1 VAVVAVRSGD
11 DPFAAVH
18 NFFHSTAWHLFSNL
32 SMAIALAFWV
42 ASVWWVF
49 SDARRRIEDPWLVA
63 TATVLGVLPPLGPML
78 YLLLRPAESLAD
90 TRERKAIQG
99 LRQLLSRVEFCHECG
114 AESDASFHLCPVCA
128 TELRRA
134 CPQCEE
140 LLKPIWQACPFC
152 GTHSAADPSTGGE
165 LPSFPDLTPV
175 PAAMQASE
183 SAAL

>member
-1 VAVVAVRSGD
+1 MGLR
-11 DPFAAVH
+11 
-18 NFFHSTAWHLFSNL
+18 
-32 SMAIALAFWV
+32 
-42 ASVWWVF
+42 
-49 SDARRRIEDPWLVA
+49 DARRRIEDPWLVA
-63 TATVLGVLPPLGPML
+63 TATVLGVLPLLGPML

-175 PAAMQASE
+175 PAAMQAPE